1 MKANRIHR
9 VQVRFFTAFGFLAF
23 LALSTLPSV
32 AQAAQ
37 STKGDRWLHV
47 RVVSKDS
54 SGDTVRVNV
63 PLELAIKILPSINQ
77 RHLHGGRVE
86 ICETHMDDIDL
97 RALLEAVRTTKDGE
111 FVTVQGRDDEV
122 RVAKENGY
130 LLVHVRERKGERKR
144 ERGEGKNDREHRA
157 EVRVPMTVVNALL
170 SGGKNELD
178 LVAAMHALAE
188 HPDTELV
195 TVQDEESTVRIWLDS
210 KNTGD

>member
-1 MKANRIHR
+1 MKADRIHR
-9 VQVRFFTAFGFLAF
+9 VHRRFLPAFRFLAT
-23 LALSTLPSV
+23 LAFAALPLVS
-32 AQAAQ
+32 QAAQ
-37 STKGDRWLHV
+37 TAKGDRWLHV

-63 PLELAIKILPSINQ
+63 PLELAIKILPAINQ
-77 RHLHGGRVE
+77 RHLHGGRIE
-86 ICETHMDDIDL
+86 ICDTHMNDIDL

-111 FVTVQGRDDEV
+111 FVTVQGREDEV

-130 LLVHVRERKGERKR
+130 LLVHVRDRRHERGERKTER
-144 ERGEGKNDREHRA
+144 ESRV

-195 TVQDEESTVRIWLDS
+195 TVQDEENTVRIWLDS
-210 KNTGD
+210 KNTGE

>member
-1 MKANRIHR
+1 MKADRIHR
-9 VQVRFFTAFGFLAF
+9 VHRRFLPAFGFLAT
-23 LALSTLPSV
+23 LALAVLPLV
-32 AQAAQ
+32 TQAAQ
-37 STKGDRWLHV
+37 TAKGDRWLHV

-63 PLELAIKILPSINQ
+63 PLELAIKILPAINQ
-77 RHLHGGRVE
+77 RHLHGGRIE
-86 ICETHMDDIDL
+86 ICDTHMNDIDL

-111 FVTVQGRDDEV
+111 FVTVQGREDEV

-130 LLVHVRERKGERKR
+130 LLVHVRDRKR
-144 ERGEGKNDREHRA
+144 ERGERKNERESRV

-195 TVQDEESTVRIWLDS
+195 TVQDEENTVRIWLDS
-210 KNTGD
+210 KNTGE

>member
-1 MKANRIHR
+1 MKADRIHR
-9 VQVRFFTAFGFLAF
+9 VCKSSFTALGFLAF

-37 STKGDRWLHV
+37 TTKGDRWLHV

-54 SGDTVRVNV
+54 GGETVRVNV

-86 ICETHMDDIDL
+86 ICDTHMNDVDL
-97 RALLEAVRTTKDGE
+97 RVLLEAVRTTKDGE
-111 FVTVQGRDDEV
+111 FVTVQGREDEV

-130 LLVHVRERKGERKR
+130 LLVHVKERKGERS
-144 ERGEGKNDREHRA
+144 ERKNDRQSRV
-157 EVRVPMTVVNALL
+157 EVRVPMTVVKALL

-195 TVQDEESTVRIWLDS
+195 TVQDEENTVRIWLDS
-210 KNTGD
+210 KNTED

>member
-1 MKANRIHR
+1 MKTDRAPHSWR
-9 VQVRFFTAFGFLAF
+9 VSLPALGLLAT
-23 LALSTLPSV
+23 LALAVLPLVS
-32 AQAAQ
+32 QAAQ
-37 STKGDRWLHV
+37 TTKGDRWLHV

-63 PLELAIKILPSINQ
+63 PLELAIKILPAINQ

-86 ICETHMDDIDL
+86 ICDTHMNDIDL

-111 FVTVQGRDDEV
+111 FVTVQSREDEV

-130 LLVHVRERKGERKR
+130 LLVHVRDRKHGRGERKT
-144 ERGEGKNDREHRA
+144 DRESRV

-195 TVQDEESTVRIWLDS
+195 TVQDEENTVRVWLDS
-210 KNTGD
+210 KNTGE